1 MRCVNRFGSLCV
13 AVTPPLGLIG
23 PRERSRARGFTGHSG
38 LGLSEQAPERELAG
52 GKP

>member
-1 MRCVNRFGSLCV
+1 MRCVNKFGSLCV
-13 AVTPPLGLIG
+13 TVTPPLGLIG